1 MIIIYEILNDNIKTK
16 TTRNYQFILFR
27 YFYLSFSWMILFIL
41 AIYKFIKSQRKIKA
55 NPLIIAEKVS
65 IFKFSTTI
73 L

>member
-55 NPLIIAEKVS
+55 NPLIIAEKIS